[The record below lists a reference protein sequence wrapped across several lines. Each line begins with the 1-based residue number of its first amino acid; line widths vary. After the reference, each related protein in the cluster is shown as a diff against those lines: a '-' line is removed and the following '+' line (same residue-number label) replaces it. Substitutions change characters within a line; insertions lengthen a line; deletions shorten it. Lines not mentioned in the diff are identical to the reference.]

1 MEVEVEVEEEEEV
14 EEVEEDEEEL
24 SSIMAA
30 AAEDEAGDG
39 AAAGNAPVWIGRGG
53 ALRRTMSVVV
63 RATAVGEGLV
73 LEEVG
78 QARTTQS
85 HCVS

>member
-1 MEVEVEVEEEEEV
+1 MEVEVEVEEEV

-63 RATAVGEGLV
+63 RATAVGEGAS
-73 LEEVG
+73 VG
-78 QARTTQS
+78 RGWTSENDTITLCELS
-85 HCVS
+85 